1 MDLEICSIYIRSSNI
16 GRNCI
21 GDIRRIKRDKFNGMT
36 DQKKS
41 KIDTYL
47 LIAITAM
54 ISIIGYFYVSNDQ
67 NLKATDDAHSQALIE
82 LLEGQEE
89 FKSVYNKGH
98 QDVLYVL
105 DTTIAWS
112 RRMRANIK
120 KNTIRS
126 TENKEDIIKV
136 KTKIGLY

>member
-1 MDLEICSIYIRSSNI
+1 
-16 GRNCI
+16 
-21 GDIRRIKRDKFNGMT
+21 MT

-67 NLKATDDAHSQALIE
+67 DLKDTDDAHSQALIE